1 MYLCNC
7 NGFTDREARLAI
19 RRTGARSVAAV
30 YRELE
35 CRPIC
40 GRCKPM
46 LRDMVDAESG
56 RGGGTVL
63 APAA

>member
-1 MYLCNC
+1 MYVCNC

-19 RRTGARSVAAV
+19 RQTGCRSIAAV

-40 GRCKPM
+40 GKCKPM
-46 LRDMVDAESG
+46 LRDLVDAESG
-56 RGGGTVL
+56 SNGDSI

>member
-19 RRTGARSVAAV
+19 RRTGTRSVAAV

-40 GRCKPM
+40 GRCKAV

-56 RGGGTVL
+56 HSGGTVL
-63 APAA
+63 ALAA